1 MNLYLLR
8 HAIAVERGTPGA
20 EDDSLRELN
29 VRRELLK
36 CGALLEEC
44 SPSTLEFDLILSSP
58 YLRTRQT
65 ADIVADVFDARQVLR
80 FTDNLIPGAGGEQVI
95 AEINKQ
101 YRKRENILLVGHEPT
116 LSSLI
121 ATLLSGDPSLGHH
134 HEKGRTLLPV
144 DPGFILWPL
153 CHAGMDDVS
162 FTACTI
168 GKRVIS
174 ILRYNFLTD
183 RGGLCLGKH
192 SNRKSNNSRTIS

>member
-20 EDDSLRELN
+20 EDDSLRELTPKGASKM
-29 VRRELLK
+29 RRIARGMLALDLK
-36 CGALLEEC
+36 
-44 SPSTLEFDLILSSP
+44 FDLILSSP

-80 FTDNLIPGAGGEQVI
+80 FTDNLIPGAGGERVV

-121 ATLLSGDPSLGHH
+121 SMLLSGDQ
-134 HEKGRTLLPV
+134 TL
-144 DPGFILWPL
+144 
-153 CHAGMDDVS
+153 
-162 FTACTI
+162 
-168 GKRVIS
+168 S
-174 ILRYNFLTD
+174 ITMKK
-183 RGGLCLGKH
+183 GGLCCLSIPVLSYGRCAMLEWIMYPSHLAQLGKG
-192 SNRKSNNSRTIS
+192 